1 MRNSKWRLAVNVAGF
16 LGVILIDRTKL
27 LPDQVVAL
35 FMDKMNDPHPQMRT
49 TAQAR
54 MMLVCLKRFQINI

>member
-1 MRNSKWRLAVNVAGF
+1 VRNSKWRLAVNVAGF

-35 FMDKMNDPHPQMRT
+35 FMDKMNDRHPQMRT

-54 MMLVCLKRFQINI
+54 MMLVCL